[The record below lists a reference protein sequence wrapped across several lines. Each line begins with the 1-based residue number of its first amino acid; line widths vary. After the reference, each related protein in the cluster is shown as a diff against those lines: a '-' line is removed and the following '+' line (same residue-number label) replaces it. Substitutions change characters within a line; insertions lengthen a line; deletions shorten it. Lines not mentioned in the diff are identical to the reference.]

1 MHVHTHT
8 HTHTQQGPSL
18 NDVRAH
24 ALESLRYSYSCS
36 GSSVSLMMERKV
48 RIHWLSDEGIVQK
61 VWRYNDETIQSYTRD
76 QVEEELTELFPVI
89 KSKHLRFEMC
99 YEDSFVG
106 KVKIDSDKDVQTALK
121 AFAEEE
127 NVTFRTLFV
136 TECIKPESEVEYS
149 RIEAPRIKKR
159 KVIFILVSYLIS
171 VYR

>member
-1 MHVHTHT
+1 
-8 HTHTQQGPSL
+8 
-18 NDVRAH
+18 
-24 ALESLRYSYSCS
+24 
-36 GSSVSLMMERKV
+36 MMERKV

-127 NVTFRTLFV
+127 NVAFRTLFV
-136 TECIKPESEVEYS
+136 TEC
-149 RIEAPRIKKR
+149 R
-159 KVIFILVSYLIS
+159 K
-171 VYR
+171 